1 MERSRSAIE
10 TLGPRNPL
18 YPNRSGVE
26 DIIGAEIADGV
37 EGCVKAVRRQI
48 GAGAD
53 WVKVSTVSF
62 AFVYGE
68 SKQRTCL
75 GIRR

>member
-1 MERSRSAIE
+1 MGRSRSAIE

-26 DIIGAEIADGV
+26 GIIGAEIADG
-37 EGCVKAVRRQI
+37 EDECVKAVRRQI

-53 WVKVSTVSF
+53 WIKVSMASYEREEQVTH
-62 AFVYGE
+62 
-68 SKQRTCL
+68 RLDCL